1 MNKVEL
7 LAPAGNMDCLKAA
20 VNYGADAVYF
30 GGTSFSARA
39 FAGNFD
45 HDNIKEAVK
54 YCHLR
59 GVKLY
64 MTINTL
70 LSENEL
76 ENALNEAKFAYD
88 NNVDALIV
96 QDLGLIYRIRQ
107 EMPDFDLHASTQ
119 MHVHNIEGV
128 KACKKLGFKKVVVA
142 RESNLEFIKEA
153 CSQDIDIETFI
164 HGAICVSYS
173 GQCLMSSFS
182 KNRSANKGM
191 CAQCCRL
198 KYSLYENGN
207 KVNTDT
213 DYLLSPKDMF
223 LLNDIPSLIKAG
235 VKSFK
240 IEGRMKSSAY
250 VGLVTSIYRKA
261 IDAYYNNEKFNLS
274 QKEYNDLLLV
284 FNRGFTNSYLLDNN
298 ADIFS
303 NFRPN
308 HMGKEIGKVIDYRDG
323 NCLIRLFSD
332 INQFDGI
339 RIISKKGDTGK
350 ILNSLTVNKK
360 LVSKAYKNEI
370 ITVKVDSPVLKGD
383 RVVRTLDFNLE
394 ESINNYQLKKQEI
407 SINID
412 FIENK
417 PIIVECCLND
427 IKYSK
432 IFDICPDAALKAPI
446 SKETLFNVFSKV
458 DFNPFILTKLEGNI
472 GNAFMPKSKI
482 NEIRREFYESFN
494 EYILSLFKRNRNDFI
509 KLEHIWD
516 SNPKADLNNIE
527 DSNLNIY
534 INEDKLPVIN
544 LNSDYS
550 SDYICDIG
558 GLFKGDA
565 KIAYYTLNICNSYA
579 YELLKR
585 LGFKS
590 IVLSSELKPLQ
601 VNSLIEAYKKRIG
614 DIKPYVVIGN
624 RTLMYIKR
632 NPFIKYLRDS
642 NPDLNPE
649 RCFNLQLFD
658 GINKYDVK
666 ILNEVRIIENK
677 DNKDEFDDSVNRCY
691 IERD

>member
-1 MNKVEL
+1 MNRVEL

-45 HDNIKEAVK
+45 HENIKEAVK

-76 ENALNEAKFAYD
+76 ENALNEARFAYE

-128 KACKKLGFKKVVVA
+128 KTCKKLGFKKVVVA
-142 RESNLEFIKEA
+142 RESNLDFIKEA
-153 CSQDIDIETFI
+153 CKQGIDIETFI

-207 KVNTDT
+207 RVNTDT
-213 DYLLSPKDMF
+213 NYLLSPKDMF
-223 LLNDIPSLIKAG
+223 LLNDIPSLIEAG

-250 VGLVTSIYRKA
+250 VGLVTSLYRKA

-274 QKEYNDLLLV
+274 QKEYNDLLSV

-383 RVVRTLDFNLE
+383 RVVRTLDYQLE
-394 ESINNYQLKKQEI
+394 ESINNYQLKKQDI

-412 FIENK
+412 FVENK
-417 PIIVECCLND
+417 PVKVECSLND

-432 IFDICPDAALKAPI
+432 TFDICPDIALKAPI
-446 SKETLFNVFSKV
+446 SKETLFDVFSKV

-472 GNAFMPKSKI
+472 GSAFMPKSKI

-494 EYILSLFKRNRNDFI
+494 EYLLSLFKRNKNDFI
-509 KLEHIWD
+509 KLEHIKDSNNIGD
-516 SNPKADLNNIE
+516 SNP
-527 DSNLNIY
+527 NIY
-534 INEDKLPVIN
+534 INEDKLPIIN
-544 LNSDYS
+544 LSSDYS
-550 SDYICDIG
+550 GEFICDIG
-558 GLFKGDA
+558 GLFKGNG

-601 VNSLIEAYKKRIG
+601 VDSLIEAYKNRIG

-632 NPFIKYLRDS
+632 NPFIKYLLGS
-642 NPDLNPE
+642 NPVLS
-649 RCFNLQLFD
+649 D

-666 ILNEVRIIENK
+666 ILNETRIIENK
-677 DNKDEFDDSVNRCY
+677 ENKDEFDETVNRCY

>member
-76 ENALNEAKFAYD
+76 ENALKEARFAYE

-128 KACKKLGFKKVVVA
+128 KTCKKLGFKKVVVA
-142 RESNLEFIKEA
+142 RESNLDFIKDA
-153 CSQDIDIETFI
+153 CKQGIDIETFI

-207 KVNTDT
+207 RVNTDT

-223 LLNDIPSLIKAG
+223 LLNDIPSLIEAG

-274 QKEYNDLLLV
+274 QKEYNDLLSV

-370 ITVKVDSPVLKGD
+370 ITVKVDSPVIKGD
-383 RVVRTLDFNLE
+383 RVVRTLDYQLE
-394 ESINNYQLKKQEI
+394 ESINNYQLKKQDI

-412 FIENK
+412 FVENK
-417 PIIVECCLND
+417 LVKVECSLND

-432 IFDICPDAALKAPI
+432 TFDICPDTALKAPI
-446 SKETLFNVFSKV
+446 SKETLFDVFSKV

-472 GNAFMPKSKI
+472 GSAFMPKSKI

-509 KLEHIWD
+509 ELG
-516 SNPKADLNNIE
+516 NPKADLNFN
-527 DSNLNIY
+527 NLF

-558 GLFKGDA
+558 GLFKGDG

-632 NPFIKYLRDS
+632 NPFIKYLLGF
-642 NPDLNPE
+642 NPVLS
-649 RCFNLQLFD
+649 D

-666 ILNEVRIIENK
+666 LLNETRIIENK
-677 DNKDEFDDSVNRCY
+677 DNKDEFNETVNRCY

>member
-76 ENALNEAKFAYD
+76 ENALKEARFAYE

-128 KACKKLGFKKVVVA
+128 KTCKKLGFKKVVVA
-142 RESNLEFIKEA
+142 RESNLDFIKDA
-153 CSQDIDIETFI
+153 CKQGIDIETFI

-207 KVNTDT
+207 RVNTDT

-223 LLNDIPSLIKAG
+223 LLNDIPSLIEAG

-274 QKEYNDLLLV
+274 QKEYNDLLSV

-370 ITVKVDSPVLKGD
+370 ITVKVDSPVIKGD
-383 RVVRTLDFNLE
+383 RVVRTLDYQLE
-394 ESINNYQLKKQEI
+394 ESINNYQLKKQDI

-412 FIENK
+412 FVENK
-417 PIIVECCLND
+417 PVKVECSLND
-427 IKYSK
+427 IKYSRT
-432 IFDICPDAALKAPI
+432 FDICPDTALKAPI
-446 SKETLFNVFSKV
+446 SKETLFDVFSKV

-494 EYILSLFKRNRNDFI
+494 EYLLSLFKRNKNDFI
-509 KLEHIWD
+509 ELG
-516 SNPKADLNNIE
+516 NPKADLNFN
-527 DSNLNIY
+527 NLF
-534 INEDKLPVIN
+534 INEEKLPVIN

-558 GLFKGDA
+558 GLFKGDG
-565 KIAYYTLNICNSYA
+565 KIAYYTLNICNSYD

-632 NPFIKYLRDS
+632 NPFIKYLLGF
-642 NPDLNPE
+642 NPVLS
-649 RCFNLQLFD
+649 D

-666 ILNEVRIIENK
+666 LLNETRIIENK
-677 DNKDEFDDSVNRCY
+677 DNKDEFNETVNRCY

>member
-1 MNKVEL
+1 MNRVEL

-45 HDNIKEAVK
+45 HDNIIEAVK

-76 ENALNEAKFAYD
+76 ENALNEARFAYE

-142 RESNLEFIKEA
+142 RESNLNFIKEA
-153 CSQDIDIETFI
+153 CKEDIDIETFI

-173 GQCLMSSFS
+173 GQCLMSSYS

-198 KYSLYENGN
+198 KYSLYKDNN

-223 LLNDIPSLIKAG
+223 LLNDIPSLIEAG

-250 VGLVTSIYRKA
+250 VGLVTSLYRKA
-261 IDAYYNNEKFNLS
+261 IDAYYNSQKFNLS
-274 QKEYNDLLLV
+274 QKEYNDLLSV

-308 HMGKEIGKVIDYRDG
+308 HMGKEIGKVVDYRDG
-323 NCLIRLFSD
+323 YCLIRLFSD

-350 ILNSLTVNKK
+350 ILNSLTVDKK

-370 ITVKVDSPVLKGD
+370 IKVKVDSPVLKGD
-383 RVVRTLDFNLE
+383 LVVRTLDHKLE
-394 ESINNYQLKKQEI
+394 ETINNYILKKKDIE
-407 SINID
+407 ININ
-412 FIENK
+412 FVENK
-417 PIIVECCLND
+417 PIEIECLGYKKTYD
-427 IKYSK
+427 IKPEK
-432 IFDICPDAALKAPI
+432 ALKAPI
-446 SKETLFNVFSKV
+446 TSVTLFDIFSKV
-458 DFNPFILTKLEGNI
+458 DSSPYRLIKLAGNI
-472 GNAFMPKSKI
+472 GNGFMPKSKI
-482 NEIRREFYESFN
+482 NEIRRDFYESFN
-494 EYILSLFKRNRNDFI
+494 EYQLSLFKRNKNDFI
-509 KLEHIWD
+509 KLEEPII
-516 SNPKADLNNIE
+516 DLNDDDIH
-527 DSNLNIY
+527 
-534 INEDKLPVIN
+534 INEDKLPIIN

-550 SDYICDIG
+550 GDYICDIG
-558 GLFKGDA
+558 GLFKG
-565 KIAYYTLNICNSYA
+565 KGKTSYYTLNVSNSYA

-585 LGFKS
+585 LRFKAV
-590 IVLSSELKPLQ
+590 VLSSELKPLQ
-601 VNSLIEAYKKRIG
+601 VSSLIEAYKKRIG

-632 NPFIKYLRDS
+632 NPFIKYINEDYS
-642 NPDLNPE
+642 NLV
-649 RCFNLQLFD
+649 LSD
-658 GINKYDVK
+658 GLNKYDIK
-666 ILNEVRIIENK
+666 ILNETRIIENK
-677 DNKDEFDDSVNRCY
+677 ANVDEFDDSVNRCY

>member
-1 MNKVEL
+1 
-7 LAPAGNMDCLKAA
+7 
-20 VNYGADAVYF
+20 
-30 GGTSFSARA
+30 
-39 FAGNFD
+39 
-45 HDNIKEAVK
+45 
-54 YCHLR
+54 
-59 GVKLY
+59 

-76 ENALNEAKFAYD
+76 EKALNEARFAYE
-88 NNVDALIV
+88 NNIDALIV

-128 KACKKLGFKKVVVA
+128 KTCKKLGFKKVVVA
-142 RESNLEFIKEA
+142 RESNLDFIKDA
-153 CSQDIDIETFI
+153 CKQGIDIETFI

-207 KVNTDT
+207 RVNTDT

-223 LLNDIPSLIKAG
+223 LLNDIPSLIEAG

-274 QKEYNDLLLV
+274 QKEYNDLLSV

-298 ADIFS
+298 ADIFL

-383 RVVRTLDFNLE
+383 RVVRTLDYQLE
-394 ESINNYQLKKQEI
+394 ESINNYQLKKQDI

-412 FIENK
+412 FVENK

-432 IFDICPDAALKAPI
+432 IFDICPDTALKAPI
-446 SKETLFNVFSKV
+446 SKETLFDVFSKV

-494 EYILSLFKRNRNDFI
+494 EYLLSLFKRNKNDFI
-509 KLEHIWD
+509 ELG
-516 SNPKADLNNIE
+516 NPKADLNFN
-527 DSNLNIY
+527 NLF

-558 GLFKGDA
+558 GLFKGDG

-590 IVLSSELKPLQ
+590 IVLSSELKHLQ

-632 NPFIKYLRDS
+632 NPFIKYIGGSTVGAS
-642 NPDLNPE
+642 NTE

-666 ILNEVRIIENK
+666 LLNETRIIENK
-677 DNKDEFDDSVNRCY
+677 DNKDEFNETVNRCY

>member
-45 HDNIKEAVK
+45 HDNIIEAVK

-59 GVKLY
+59 DVKLY

-76 ENALNEAKFAYD
+76 ENALNEARFAYEAG
-88 NNVDALIV
+88 VDALIV

-142 RESNLEFIKEA
+142 RESNLEFIKQA
-153 CSQDIDIETFI
+153 CKEEIDIETFI

-173 GQCLMSSFS
+173 GQCLMSSYS

-198 KYSLYENGN
+198 KYGLYENN
-207 KVNTDT
+207 KKVETDT

-223 LLNDIPSLIKAG
+223 LLNDIPSLIEAG

-250 VGLVTSIYRKA
+250 VGLVTSLYRKA
-261 IDAYYNNEKFNLS
+261 INAYYNNQRFNLS
-274 QKEYNDLLLV
+274 QKEYNDLLSV

-370 ITVKVDSPVLKGD
+370 ISIKVDSPVLKGD
-383 RVVRTLDFNLE
+383 PAIKTLDYKLE
-394 ESINNYQLKKQEI
+394 ESINNYELKKKDI
-407 SINID
+407 DININFVED
-412 FIENK
+412 K
-417 PIIVECCLND
+417 PIKIECLGFKKTYD
-427 IKYSK
+427 IK
-432 IFDICPDAALKAPI
+432 PDKAIKAPI
-446 SKETLFNVFSKV
+446 SKETLFEVFSKI
-458 DFNPFILTKLEGNI
+458 DTKPYRLVSLDGVI
-472 GNAFMPKSKI
+472 GDAFMPKSKL
-482 NEIRREFYESFN
+482 NEIRRDFYESLS
-494 EYILSLFKRNRNDFI
+494 EYILGCFKRNNNKFMDLNPYGSNR
-509 KLEHIWD
+509 WG
-516 SNPKADLNNIE
+516 SNPD
-527 DSNLNIY
+527 NLTV
-534 INEDKLPVIN
+534 NEDKLPVVN

-550 SDYICDIG
+550 GDYICDIG
-558 GLFKGDA
+558 GLFKGEG
-565 KIAYYTLNICNSYA
+565 KIAYYTLNVCNSYA
-579 YELLKR
+579 YELLNK

-601 VNSLIEAYKKRIG
+601 VKSLIEAYKNRIG
-614 DIKPYVVIGN
+614 DIRPYVVIGN
-624 RTLMYIKR
+624 RTLMYIRR
-632 NPFIKYLRDS
+632 NPFIKYTNFKCLS
-642 NPDLNPE
+642 LV
-649 RCFNLQLFD
+649 D
-658 GINKYDVK
+658 GVNKYDVK
-666 ILNEVRIIENK
+666 ILNETRIIENK
-677 DNKDEFDDSVNRCY
+677 EIIDEFDDSVNRLY

>member
-1 MNKVEL
+1 MNRVEL

-45 HDNIKEAVK
+45 HENIKEAVK

-76 ENALNEAKFAYD
+76 ENALNEARFAYE

-128 KACKKLGFKKVVVA
+128 KTCKKLGFKKVVVA
-142 RESNLEFIKEA
+142 RESNLDFIKEA
-153 CSQDIDIETFI
+153 CKQGIDIETFI

-207 KVNTDT
+207 RVNTDT
-213 DYLLSPKDMF
+213 NYLLSPKDMF
-223 LLNDIPSLIKAG
+223 LLNDIPSLIEAG

-250 VGLVTSIYRKA
+250 VGLVTSLYRKA

-274 QKEYNDLLLV
+274 QKEYNDLLSV

-383 RVVRTLDFNLE
+383 RVVRTLDYQLE
-394 ESINNYQLKKQEI
+394 ESINNYQLKKQDI

-412 FIENK
+412 FVENK
-417 PIIVECCLND
+417 PVKVECSLND

-432 IFDICPDAALKAPI
+432 TFDICPDIALKAPI
-446 SKETLFNVFSKV
+446 SKETLFDVFSKV

-472 GNAFMPKSKI
+472 GSAFMPKSKI

-494 EYILSLFKRNRNDFI
+494 EYLLSLFKRNKNDFI
-509 KLEHIWD
+509 KLEHMG
-516 SNPKADLNNIE
+516 DLNNIG
-527 DSNLNIY
+527 DSNPNIY
-534 INEDKLPVIN
+534 INEDKLPIIN
-544 LNSDYS
+544 LSSDYS
-550 SDYICDIG
+550 GEFICDIG
-558 GLFKGDA
+558 GLFKGNG

-601 VNSLIEAYKKRIG
+601 VDSLIEAYKNRIG

-632 NPFIKYLRDS
+632 NPFIKYLLGS
-642 NPDLNPE
+642 NPVLS
-649 RCFNLQLFD
+649 D

-666 ILNEVRIIENK
+666 ILNETRIIENK
-677 DNKDEFDDSVNRCY
+677 ENKDEFDETVNRCY

>member
-1 MNKVEL
+1 MNRVEL

-45 HDNIKEAVK
+45 HENIKEAVK

-76 ENALNEAKFAYD
+76 ENALNEARFAYE

-128 KACKKLGFKKVVVA
+128 KTCKKLGFKKVVVA
-142 RESNLEFIKEA
+142 RESNLDFIKEA
-153 CSQDIDIETFI
+153 CKQGIDIETFI

-207 KVNTDT
+207 RVNTDT
-213 DYLLSPKDMF
+213 NYLLSPKDMF
-223 LLNDIPSLIKAG
+223 LLNDIPSLIEAG

-250 VGLVTSIYRKA
+250 VGLVTSLYRKA

-274 QKEYNDLLLV
+274 QKEYNDLLSV

-383 RVVRTLDFNLE
+383 RVVRTLDYQLE
-394 ESINNYQLKKQEI
+394 ESINNYQLKKQDI

-412 FIENK
+412 FVENK
-417 PIIVECCLND
+417 PVKVECGLND

-432 IFDICPDAALKAPI
+432 TFDICPDIALKAPI
-446 SKETLFNVFSKV
+446 SKETLFDVFSKV

-472 GNAFMPKSKI
+472 GSAFMPKSKI

-494 EYILSLFKRNRNDFI
+494 EYLLSLFKRNKNDFI
-509 KLEHIWD
+509 KLEHIR
-516 SNPKADLNNIE
+516 DLNNIG
-527 DSNLNIY
+527 DSNPNIY
-534 INEDKLPVIN
+534 INEDKLPIIN
-544 LNSDYS
+544 LSSDYS
-550 SDYICDIG
+550 GEFICDIG
-558 GLFKGDA
+558 GLFKGNG

-601 VNSLIEAYKKRIG
+601 VDSLIEAYKNRIG

-632 NPFIKYLRDS
+632 NPFIKYLLGS
-642 NPDLNPE
+642 NPVLS
-649 RCFNLQLFD
+649 D

-666 ILNEVRIIENK
+666 ILNETRIIENK
-677 DNKDEFDDSVNRCY
+677 ENKDEFDETVNRCY